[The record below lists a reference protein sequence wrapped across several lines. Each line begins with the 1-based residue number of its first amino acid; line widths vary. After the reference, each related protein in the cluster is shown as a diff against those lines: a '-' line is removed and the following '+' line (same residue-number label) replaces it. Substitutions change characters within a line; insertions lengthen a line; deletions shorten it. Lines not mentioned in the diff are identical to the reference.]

1 MTLGGSREKVMRVLA
16 RAAWRVGWSGFG
28 CGGMTN
34 DECRMTNDEV
44 GVGVGEIKIKIKIRI
59 TIRIT
64 IASVG

>member
-1 MTLGGSREKVMRVLA
+1 M
-16 RAAWRVGWSGFG
+16 WRVGWSGFG

-44 GVGVGEIKIKIKIRI
+44 GVGVGEIKIKIKFTIRI